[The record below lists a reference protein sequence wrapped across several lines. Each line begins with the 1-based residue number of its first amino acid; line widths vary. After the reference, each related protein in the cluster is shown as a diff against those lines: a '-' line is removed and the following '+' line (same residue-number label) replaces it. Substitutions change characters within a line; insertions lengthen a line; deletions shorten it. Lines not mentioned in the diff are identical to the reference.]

1 MSTISNLNTIPATPA
16 SCVEYLSRHS
26 RIRRVKVQMSHTT
39 APARAQSTASAKRP
53 KWNKQ
58 ITNVRHIWY
67 IIKIYDER
75 VVASHSD
82 PLSLSL
88 ALSFVLFACH
98 SAFRFAVVVWLRE
111 ILLLFYP
118 FSLWKFGKAI
128 ISGIKPIGRGSI
140 VSHVCAC
147 VSGVKKS
154 NEPWFAKKGEQF
166 FISPKT
172 GEGNLSVGKASSSYS
187 LFATCARPKAY
198 AHPWFSGIVWVVVM
212 GKHPPEVERCWWRE
226 VSFWVAVKAYH
237 ILNN

>member
-82 PLSLSL
+82 PLSLSGSL
-88 ALSFVLFACH
+88 ICAFCLPLGLPFCGRCLTEGNPFVVLSIL
-98 SAFRFAVVVWLRE
+98 VVE
-111 ILLLFYP
+111 IWKSHYFGYQTNRPRLYCFTGLCVCEWSQKVKWAMVRKKRGAIFHLPQNGGGKSVCGKSLLL
-118 FSLWKFGKAI
+118 LL
-128 ISGIKPIGRGSI
+128 
-140 VSHVCAC
+140 VVCHVCPPKSVCSSMVQWYC
-147 VSGVKKS
+147 VGGCG
-154 NEPWFAKKGEQF
+154 GEA
-166 FISPKT
+166 PT
-172 GEGNLSVGKASSSYS
+172 GSRALLVGRDELLGGCES
-187 LFATCARPKAY
+187 
-198 AHPWFSGIVWVVVM
+198 
-212 GKHPPEVERCWWRE
+212 
-226 VSFWVAVKAYH
+226 
-237 ILNN
+237 ILHFK